1 LAKKRFRNLSP
12 ERQDELLAAAADEFA
27 AHGYAAASMNRVIER
42 AGSSKGAFYYYF
54 ENKADLLATVA
65 ETAMARVLAETEF
78 PAPEAL
84 TAATFW
90 DRLREVT
97 LASVRQM
104 DVDTWYMRVLR
115 EFYRLRE
122 DPEARDATAGIMDRG
137 RELAAAFL
145 RRGRELGVVRS
156 DLPFDLLVE
165 IYVAADEAGDR
176 WMMQR
181 WKELR
186 GPERSALVDA
196 RFDLVRD
203 MLDAMHMGWNR

>member
-1 LAKKRFRNLSP
+1 MAKRRFRNLDP
-12 ERQDELLAAAADEFA
+12 ERQDALLAAAADEFA

-78 PAPEAL
+78 PSPETL

-97 LASVRQM
+97 LASVRLM
-104 DVDTWYMRVLR
+104 DVDTWYVRVLR

-122 DPEARDATAGIMDRG
+122 DPEARDATAGIMDRS
-137 RELAAAFL
+137 RELVAAFL
-145 RRGRELGVVRS
+145 QRGRDLGVVRT

-181 WKELR
+181 WKGLG
-186 GPERSALVDA
+186 GPERHALVDA

-203 MLDAMHMGWNR
+203 MLDAAHMGWNR

>member
-1 LAKKRFRNLSP
+1 LARSRFRNLDP
-12 ERQDELLAAAADEFA
+12 ERQDALLAAAADEFA
-27 AHGYAAASMNRVIER
+27 AHGYAAASMNRVVER

-65 ETAMARVLAETEF
+65 ETAMARVLADTEF
-78 PAPEAL
+78 PAPETL

-97 LASVRQM
+97 RVSARLM

-137 RELAAAFL
+137 RELVARYL
-145 RRGRELGVVRS
+145 QRGHELGVVRS
-156 DLPFDLLVE
+156 DLPFDLLVD
-165 IYVAADEAGDR
+165 IHVAADEAGDR

-181 WKELR
+181 WKDLS
-186 GPERSALVDA
+186 GPERLALMDA

-203 MLDAMHMGWNR
+203 MLDAVHVGWNR